1 MILIGFSEHNPD
13 RRLNK
18 EVKTVPN
25 RELLLQYTRD
35 LLRLKG
41 IQESLAELL
50 VEILRKANYDNQI
63 ILNAT
68 IKNEMGENMGYSLG
82 TIDNALTRFVNDG
95 LLIREGRGVY
105 LPNKDYFWKRAEEDQ
120 IERIYL
126 NVNYEKAERLIAV
139 KLQTKSEDEKV

>member
-1 MILIGFSEHNPD
+1 M
-13 RRLNK
+13 
-18 EVKTVPN
+18 PN

-120 IERIYL
+120 IERIHL
-126 NVNYEKAERLIAV
+126 NINYEKAERSLFIQLN
-139 KLQTKSEDEKV
+139 KKSEDDKNE

>member
-1 MILIGFSEHNPD
+1 ML
-13 RRLNK
+13 
-18 EVKTVPN
+18 N

-68 IKNEMGENMGYSLG
+68 IKSELGEKMGYSLG

-105 LPNKDYFWKRAEEDQ
+105 LHHVA
-120 IERIYL
+120 IYIG
-126 NVNYEKAERLIAV
+126 NNQYIHAPQPGQSVQVGSFSWFKPDFGIRL
-139 KLQTKSEDEKV
+139 

>member
-1 MILIGFSEHNPD
+1 MSEYSSGNKPS
-13 RRLNK
+13 K
-18 EVKTVPN
+18 EVGIVSNK
-25 RELLLQYTRD
+25 ELLLQYTRD

-41 IQESLAELL
+41 VQESLAELL
-50 VEILRKANYDNQI
+50 VEILRKANYDDQI

-68 IKNEMGENMGYSLG
+68 IKSELGEKMSYSLG

-120 IERIYL
+120 IERIHL

-139 KLQTKSEDEKV
+139 KLNQKSEDEKYE

>member
-1 MILIGFSEHNPD
+1 M
-13 RRLNK
+13 
-18 EVKTVPN
+18 PN

-35 LLRLKG
+35 LLLLKG

-105 LPNKDYFWKRAEEDQ
+105 LPNKDYFWKRAEEDH
-120 IERIYL
+120 IERIHL
-126 NVNYEKAERLIAV
+126 NISYENAERNLFV
-139 KLQTKSEDEKV
+139 QLNKKSEDEENE

>member
-1 MILIGFSEHNPD
+1 MS
-13 RRLNK
+13 NK
-18 EVKTVPN
+18 
-25 RELLLQYTRD
+25 ELLLQYTRD

-68 IKNEMGENMGYSLG
+68 IKSELGENMRYSLG
-82 TIDNALTRFVNDG
+82 TIDNALTRFVNEE

-105 LPNKDYFWKRAEEDQ
+105 HPNKAYFWQRMEADRVEQ
-120 IERIYL
+120 IHL
-126 NVNYEKAERLIAV
+126 NVIYDKNERTIAMR
-139 KLQTKSEDEKV
+139 LNRRNEDEKE

>member
-1 MILIGFSEHNPD
+1 ML
-13 RRLNK
+13 
-18 EVKTVPN
+18 N

-35 LLRLKG
+35 LLLLKG

-68 IKNEMGENMGYSLG
+68 IKSELGEKMGYSLG

-105 LPNKDYFWKRAEEDQ
+105 LPNKDYFWKRADEDQ
-120 IERIYL
+120 IERIHL
-126 NVNYEKAERLIAV
+126 NISYENAERNLFIQ
-139 KLQTKSEDEKV
+139 LNRKSEDEENE

>member
-1 MILIGFSEHNPD
+1 MSEYSSGNKPS
-13 RRLNK
+13 K
-18 EVKTVPN
+18 EVGIVSNK
-25 RELLLQYTRD
+25 ELLLQYTRD

>member
-1 MILIGFSEHNPD
+1 M
-13 RRLNK
+13 
-18 EVKTVPN
+18 PN

-35 LLRLKG
+35 LLLLKG

-68 IKNEMGENMGYSLG
+68 IKTEMGEKMGYSLG

-105 LPNKDYFWKRAEEDQ
+105 LPNKDYFWNRAEEDQ
-120 IERIYL
+120 IERIHL
-126 NVNYEKAERLIAV
+126 NISYEKAERNLFIQ
-139 KLQTKSEDEKV
+139 LNRKSEDEENE

>member
-1 MILIGFSEHNPD
+1 ML
-13 RRLNK
+13 
-18 EVKTVPN
+18 N

-35 LLRLKG
+35 LLLLKG

-68 IKNEMGENMGYSLG
+68 IKSELGEKMGYSLG

-105 LPNKDYFWKRAEEDQ
+105 LPNKDYFWLRSEEGVIENLHLKIDYEDAKRNLSVQ
-120 IERIYL
+120 INPNNE
-126 NVNYEKAERLIAV
+126 NENGGN
-139 KLQTKSEDEKV
+139 